1 MVRRVVASRLTLA
14 CLIALLALGARLL
27 PQPRTIDD
35 AFITFRYARHVLAGE
50 GFSYNPGERVLGT
63 TTPLYTLLMAGL
75 AGATGYADYPRLA
88 WLVNAFADVFTCLL
102 LIWLGEKI
110 SGRRSVGL
118 AVGALWAVAP
128 MSVTFAIGGMETSVF
143 ILLLTLSAALYL
155 AAHSRWAAFTCAL
168 LLLARPDGAI
178 FVGLLGLDVLWRSW
192 RARRLPWAEAL
203 ILVGTLAPW
212 ALYATWNF
220 GSPLPHSIAAKT
232 LAYRLGPTEGLV
244 RLIQHYSTPFFESDW
259 LGAWWQLAGT
269 VVYLA
274 LCLVGGLAAF
284 RRDSR
289 TWALAVYPWAYFA
302 VFALANPLIF
312 RWYLAPPLPLY
323 FVFILT
329 GLATVAASLQSLSP
343 RSHRD
348 VSATGLSPLSGV
360 PGIGWPIP
368 AVAVT
373 AAFLV
378 FFGSSLGAWTLHPDH
393 GPQAPAPQM
402 AWHKLELLYTEVAL
416 RLVSEA
422 KVDANTLLAAGDV
435 GALGYYSGARIL
447 DTVGL
452 MSPEASR
459 YYPLKPELYV
469 INYAVPPQLILDA
482 RPAYVVLLEVYG
494 REGLFKDPAFL
505 SQYTLLSKA
514 PTDIYGSDGMLVWQ
528 RR

>member
-1 MVRRVVASRLTLA
+1 M
-14 CLIALLALGARLL
+14 

-50 GFSYNPGERVLGT
+50 GFSYNLGERVLGT

-75 AGATGYADYPRLA
+75 AGPTGYADYPRLA

-118 AVGALWAVAP
+118 ALGALWAVAP

-143 ILLLTLSAALYL
+143 ILLLTLSAVLYL
-155 AAHSRWAAFTCAL
+155 AGHPRWAAFTCAL
-168 LLLARPDGAI
+168 LLLTRPDGAI
-178 FVGLLGLDVLWRSW
+178 FAGLLALDVLWRGW

-212 ALYATWNF
+212 AVFATWNF

-259 LGAWWQLAGT
+259 LGRWWQLAGSA
-269 VVYLA
+269 VYLA
-274 LCLVGGLAAF
+274 LCLVGGLATF

-289 TWALAVYPWAYFA
+289 TWPFAVYPWAYLA
-302 VFALANPLIF
+302 VFAIANPLIF

-323 FVFILT
+323 FLFILT
-329 GLATVAASLQSLSP
+329 GVATVAGSLRELWRALRRTRSLNPLLGTDPMSG
-343 RSHRD
+343 
-348 VSATGLSPLSGV
+348 SAQRV
-360 PGIGWPIP
+360 PSL
-368 AVAVT
+368 AVA

-378 FFGSSLGAWTLHPDH
+378 FFASSLGAWTLRPDH
-393 GPQAPAPQM
+393 GPQTPAPQM

-416 RLVSEA
+416 RLVREG
-422 KVDANTLLAAGDV
+422 KVDGSTLLAAGDV

-459 YYPLKPELYV
+459 YYPLNPELYV
-469 INYAVPPQLILDA
+469 INYAVPPQLILDT

-505 SQYTLLSKA
+505 SQYTLLSKT
-514 PTDIYGSDGMLVWQ
+514 PSDIYGSDGLLVWQ